1 MKSERWLHPLSYVF
15 LCVCYSSM
23 AIVSSRLN
31 NLNWIALMALLLDW
45 REGYRALRHRANSL
59 IKIAPLVMAV
69 FVIQLLFRKG
79 GDVNLD
85 LGMIKIYDEGLYLAQ
100 LQSMRIIV
108 IYLCALS
115 LSKLDFTLYKV
126 AFAKLHLP
134 EEIAFMISYM
144 VQLIPSLRK
153 RFQSQSTELSLRGIK
168 LRDCKFKTRLE
179 VFRILAL
186 GALAEVL
193 HDSTRQA
200 ISLELRGFRSKGP
213 RTILHQRQFT
223 YADGLALS
231 GAVVFG
237 LALISAFLP

>member
-1 MKSERWLHPLSYVF
+1 M
-15 LCVCYSSM
+15 
-23 AIVSSRLN
+23 
-31 NLNWIALMALLLDW
+31 
-45 REGYRALRHRANSL
+45 
-59 IKIAPLVMAV
+59 
-69 FVIQLLFRKG
+69 
-79 GDVNLD
+79 
-85 LGMIKIYDEGLYLAQ
+85 
-100 LQSMRIIV
+100 
-108 IYLCALS
+108 
-115 LSKLDFTLYKV
+115 
-126 AFAKLHLP
+126 
-134 EEIAFMISYM
+134 
-144 VQLIPSLRK
+144 
-153 RFQSQSTELSLRGIK
+153 
-168 LRDCKFKTRLE
+168 E